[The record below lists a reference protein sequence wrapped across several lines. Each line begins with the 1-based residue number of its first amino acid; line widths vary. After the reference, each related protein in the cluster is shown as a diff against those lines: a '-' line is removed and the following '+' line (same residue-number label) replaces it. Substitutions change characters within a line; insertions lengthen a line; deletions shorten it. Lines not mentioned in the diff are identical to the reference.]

1 MCIRDSSYTVAVLG
15 AGNIGSAVI
24 ARLLELENEI
34 VDINL
39 KKVLVSDIS
48 KDRDV
53 DKKLLTD
60 NFSDIL
66 DDQSIDLVI
75 EVLGGVDPGKEYI
88 KSLLEGGK
96 AVITANKDII
106 ADCGSELVQLAQE
119 NNTCLYFE
127 AAVAAG
133 IPVLKPLIESL
144 RGESLK
150 RVTGIINGT
159 SNYILSSMEEG
170 SSYTDALNTAQDLG
184 YAEPDPTNDVEGV
197 DAKFKAMILSMI
209 CFGANPTPEN
219 LYTEGI
225 STITKEDF
233 DWANRLNKT
242 IKLVAV
248 IDNEN
253 EGFNARVHPVLIDTK
268 HPLAAIRG
276 SLNAVVVE
284 GENINQLVFSGPG
297 AGAAPTASAIIG
309 DVLSACHQLS
319 SDQSNWYPL
328 RSQKFENKEF
338 KNVSSSWFVRLSVKD
353 EPGVLAS
360 IAGTFGENNVSIES
374 VIQEGR
380 GDQAEL
386 VLVTHE
392 APEEDLQNSINQ
404 ISSLDSVASVTSTL
418 RVYS

>member
-1 MCIRDSSYTVAVLG
+1 MENNSYSVAVLG

-24 ARLLELENEI
+24 SRLQELDTDI

-39 KKVLVSDIS
+39 TKVLVSDTS
-48 KDRDV
+48 KDRAF
-53 DKKLLTD
+53 DKSLLTE
-60 NFSDIL
+60 DIKDIA
-66 DDQSIDLVI
+66 DDDSIDLVI
-75 EVLGGVDPGKEYI
+75 EVLGGVEPGKEYI
-88 KSLLEGGK
+88 KSLLSNGK

-106 ADCGSELVQLAQE
+106 ADCGNELVQLAQE

-144 RGESLK
+144 RGEDLS

-159 SNYILSSMEEG
+159 SNYILTSMEEG
-170 SSYTDALNTAQDLG
+170 SSYEDALSTAQELG
-184 YAEPDPTNDVEGV
+184 YAEPDPTNDVEGI
-197 DAKFKAMILSMI
+197 DAMYKAMILSLI
-209 CFGANPTPEN
+209 CFGATPN
-219 LYTEGI
+219 KDNVHTEGI
-225 STITKEDF
+225 SRITKEDF
-233 DWANRLNKT
+233 DWASRLNKT
-242 IKLVAV
+242 IKLVAL

-253 EGFNARVHPVLIDTK
+253 GGFNARVHPVLIDTK

-276 SLNAVVVE
+276 ALNAVVVE

-297 AGAAPTASAIIG
+297 AGAAPTASAVIG

-319 SDQSNWYPL
+319 SNQSNWYPL
-328 RSQKFENKEF
+328 RSQKNDNKNF
-338 KNVSSSWFVRLSVKD
+338 DDVSSSWFIRLSVAD

-360 IAGTFGENNVSIES
+360 IAGTFSENNVSIES

-380 GDQAEL
+380 GEQAEL

-392 APEEDLQNSINQ
+392 APEKGMQNSIKQ
-404 ISSLDSVASVTSTL
+404 ISSLDSVTSVTSTL

>member
-1 MCIRDSSYTVAVLG
+1 MENKSYSVAVLG

-24 ARLLELENEI
+24 TRLQELDTDI
-34 VDINL
+34 VDVNVT
-39 KKVLVSDIS
+39 KVLVSDTS
-48 KDRDV
+48 KDRDF
-53 DKKLLTD
+53 DKSLLTQ
-60 NFSDIL
+60 DIKDIV
-66 DDQSIDLVI
+66 DDDSIDLVI
-75 EVLGGVDPGKEYI
+75 EVLGGVEPGKGYI
-88 KSLLEGGK
+88 KSLLSNGK

-106 ADCGSELVQLAQE
+106 ADCGNELVQLAQE

-144 RGESLK
+144 RGEELS

-159 SNYILSSMEEG
+159 SNYMLTSMEEG
-170 SSYTDALNTAQDLG
+170 STYEDALSTAQELG

-197 DAKFKAMILSMI
+197 DAMYKAMILSLI
-209 CFGANPTPEN
+209 CFGASPDKDNVH
-219 LYTEGI
+219 TEGI
-225 STITKEDF
+225 SKITKEDF
-233 DWANRLNKT
+233 DWASRLNKT
-242 IKLVAV
+242 IKLVAL

-253 EGFNARVHPVLIDTK
+253 GGFNARVHPVLIDTK

-276 SLNAVVVE
+276 ALNAVVVE
-284 GENINQLVFSGPG
+284 GGNINQLVFSGPG
-297 AGAAPTASAIIG
+297 AGAAPTASAVIG

-319 SDQSNWYPL
+319 SNQSNWYPL
-328 RSQKFENKEF
+328 RSQKNDNKNF
-338 KNVSSSWFVRLSVKD
+338 DDVSSSWFIRLSVTD

-360 IAGTFGENNVSIES
+360 IAGTFSQNNVSIES

-380 GDQAEL
+380 GEQAEL

-392 APEEDLQNSINQ
+392 APEKDMQNSIKQ
-404 ISSLDSVASVTSTL
+404 ISSLDSVTSVTSTL